1 MRAMIALGLF
11 AAVAT
16 GMASAQV
23 AESERTV
30 VVFFDWGKFTVERDY
45 AGALD
50 AEADALLKAGRAS
63 VAIEGHSDR
72 SGPAGANLRSSR
84 HRAEVVRDYLVA
96 KGVPA
101 DRIVVRAWGE
111 ARPLI
116 PTADG
121 VREPQNRRV
130 DVRMMG
136 QGQD

>member
-30 VVFFDWGKFTVERDY
+30 MVFFDWGKFTVERDY

-63 VAIEGHSDR
+63 VAIDGHSDR
-72 SGPAGANLRSSR
+72 SGPADVNLRSSR
-84 HRAEVVRDYLVA
+84 RRAEVVRDYLMA

-116 PTADG
+116 ATADG

-130 DVRMMG
+130 DVRMLG

>member
-11 AAVAT
+11 AALAA
-16 GMASAQV
+16 GMAPAQV
-23 AESERTV
+23 AEPERTV
-30 VVFFDWGKFTVERDY
+30 MVFFDWGKFTVERDY
-45 AGALD
+45 AAALD
-50 AEADALLKAGRAS
+50 AEADTLLKAGQAS

-84 HRAEVVRDYLVA
+84 RRAEVVRDYLIA

-116 PTADG
+116 ATADG

-130 DVRMMG
+130 DVRILG